1 MKTALKKCFF
11 ILLLTCICTYPVS
24 AQEEDA
30 QGFKIYMDLVANDK
44 GEVIVDMKVKYNA
57 LYWDT
62 YKRTSANNPS
72 IIKNG
77 LIKAFVKYSLTNFNV
92 RNDEME
98 RTYYATFTIL
108 GLLKLDEKGK
118 WIAELDTKDP
128 DITKISETQFILV
141 DEDYAKS
148 YKVTLP
154 ASATNSKI
162 EKDAFGKAFLTY
174 YAPVSSSG
182 GNILKYGGI
191 LLVAAGIFIFFRNR
205 YTKKTAAS

>member
-1 MKTALKKCFF
+1 MKTAFKKQLF
-11 ILLLTCICTYPVS
+11 ILLLVCSCNYSVK
-24 AQEEDA
+24 AQEDPA
-30 QGFKIYMDLVANDK
+30 PGFKIYMDLVANDK

-57 LYWDT
+57 HYWDI

-77 LIKAFVKYSLTNFNV
+77 LIKAFVKYNLTNFDV
-92 RNDEME
+92 RNEEME
-98 RTYYATFTIL
+98 RTYHATFTIL
-108 GLLKLDEKGK
+108 GLLKLDENGK

-128 DITKISETQFILV
+128 DITKISETQFVLV

-191 LLVAAGIFIFFRNR
+191 LLVATGIFLFFRNR
-205 YTKKTAAS
+205 YSKKKLIS